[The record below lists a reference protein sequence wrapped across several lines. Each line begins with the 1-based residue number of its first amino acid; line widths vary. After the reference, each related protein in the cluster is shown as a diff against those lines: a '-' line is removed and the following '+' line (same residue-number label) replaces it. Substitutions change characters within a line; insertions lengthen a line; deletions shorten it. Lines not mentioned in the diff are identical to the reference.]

1 MAKLL
6 RLASTWLFALG
17 CVTKVSA
24 EVGNITLEQQL
35 STQIQSLI
43 EQTIRYRYP
52 QQYQLDIQVRFSRA
66 IHQLPQCS
74 ESVEVTHRSKI
85 KLGKQKW
92 SVRCEPERWT
102 LSATS
107 TSTITV
113 WTATANKALKKGQ
126 RLTHDDIAIEPIKL
140 YKDQKVFFK
149 ANEIAG
155 SKIKRSVNKG
165 DLLTTSS
172 MYLDYDVEKGHS
184 VDVVFQSKTIRLE
197 TLGIA
202 LESGLIGDTVSVKNQ
217 QSGKL
222 LRGVV
227 IEKNRVR
234 VY

>member
-1 MAKLL
+1 MVRLLKLAGTL
-6 RLASTWLFALG
+6 LLVYG
-17 CVTKVSA
+17 CVTKVNA
-24 EVGNITLEQQL
+24 ESDSIALEQQI
-35 STQIQSLI
+35 STQIHSLI

-52 QQYQLDIQVRFSRA
+52 QQYQLDVQLRFSRA
-66 IHQLPQCS
+66 IHQLPPCT

-92 SVRCEPERWT
+92 NVRCAPERWT

-126 RLTHDDIAIEPIKL
+126 RLTHDDITIEPIKL
-140 YKDQKVFFK
+140 YKEQKVFFK
-149 ANEIAG
+149 ASEIVG

-165 DLLTTSS
+165 GLLTTSS
-172 MYLDYDVEKGHS
+172 MYLDYDVEKGHA
-184 VDVVFQSKTIRLE
+184 VDVVFQSNRIRLE
-197 TLGIA
+197 TLGMA
-202 LESGLIGDTVSVKNQ
+202 LESGLIGDTVSVKNR

-234 VY
+234 VF